1 MARII
6 VVANQKGG
14 VGKTTTC
21 VNLGAALAQ
30 RRQRVLL
37 VDLDPRGDLSHY
49 CLEQP
54 SDTASSYELLAD
66 PEAFDR
72 SSVAALW
79 SPSVSLVPAKLD
91 LAALE
96 FVLSQE
102 PERRS
107 SFVQE
112 GLGPLADDYDF
123 LILDT
128 APGLQLLG
136 LSALAAAD
144 QVIIP
149 QQCSFL
155 ALQGLRAV
163 NDIVE
168 RLRTQA
174 GVGVT
179 VAGILLTMYDRR
191 TIHHRDVVAMVQ
203 RGFGGLVFRT
213 VIPQTIRVQEA
224 AVVHE
229 PITAYE
235 PRNPAADAYR
245 RLAKEVMSRAQ
256 KAGSAHRG

>member
-1 MARII
+1 MAKTI
-6 VVANQKGG
+6 VISNQKGG

-21 VNLGAALAQ
+21 VNLAAAFAQ

-49 CLEQP
+49 CLVDPTQAASCYDLLANP
-54 SDTASSYELLAD
+54 GGFDASSV
-66 PEAFDR
+66 PE
-72 SSVAALW
+72 VW
-79 SPSVSLVPAKLD
+79 SPRVSLIPATLD

-96 FVLSQE
+96 FVLAQE

-107 SFVQE
+107 SF
-112 GLGPLADDYDF
+112 LRDALAPFADDYDF

-163 NDIVE
+163 NEIVE

-179 VAGILLTMYDRR
+179 VAGILLTMFDRR
-191 TIHHRDVVAMVQ
+191 TIHHREVVAMVQ

-224 AVVHE
+224 AVAHE

-235 PRNPAADAYR
+235 PGNPAAEAYH

-256 KAGSAHRG
+256 EAGSAHR